1 VLVLSGVAASTRNRN
16 FQLAFAL
23 LYLLYL
29 VAWILR
35 LYRVLDFD

>member
-1 VLVLSGVAASTRNRN
+1 VLVLSGIAAWTKDRR
-16 FQLAFAL
+16 FQLGFAL
-23 LYLLYL
+23 LYLAYL